1 MRIPEAIFDEMV
13 AHARA
18 DAPDEC
24 CGIIGTRDGEAVAI
38 HRAENVHHSP
48 LKYEI
53 GSQELYRISMALDDE
68 DLEVGIIYHSHTR
81 SDPYPSQTD
90 VNLAKY
96 PDAMYVIVGLAAPE
110 PEVRAFLIRDGDIA
124 DAELEVI

>member
-1 MRIPEAIFDEMV
+1 MRIPQALFDEMV

-24 CGIIGTRDGEAVAI
+24 CGIIGTRDGEGVALHKATNI
-38 HRAENVHHSP
+38 HHSP

-53 GSQELYRISMALDDE
+53 GSDELYRISMALDDD
-68 DLEVGIIYHSHTR
+68 DLEVGVIYHSHTR

-90 VNLAKY
+90 VNLARY
-96 PDAMYVIVGLAAPE
+96 PDAVYVIVGVANGSPK
-110 PEVRAFLIRDGDIA
+110 VRAYHIRDGEIA
-124 DAELEVI
+124 DAELHVS

>member
-1 MRIPEAIFDEMV
+1 MRISQALFDEMV
-13 AHARA
+13 AHAHA

-24 CGIIGTRDGEAVAI
+24 CGIIGTRDGEGVAL
-38 HRAENVHHSP
+38 HRATNIHHSP

-53 GSQELYRISMALDDE
+53 GSDELYRISMALNDD

-90 VNLAKY
+90 VNLARY
-96 PDAMYVIVGLAAPE
+96 PDAVYVIIGVANGASD
-110 PEVRAFLIRDGDIA
+110 VRAYHIRDGEITDA
-124 DAELEVI
+124 DLHVS

>member
-96 PDAMYVIVGLAAPE
+96 PDAVYVIVGLAKLE

-124 DAELEVI
+124 DAELDVI

>member
-96 PDAMYVIVGLAAPE
+96 PDAVYVIVGLAAPE

>member
-1 MRIPEAIFDEMV
+1 MRISQALFDEMV
-13 AHARA
+13 AHAHA

-24 CGIIGTRDGEAVAI
+24 CGIIGTRDGEGVAL
-38 HRAENVHHSP
+38 HRATNIHHSP

-53 GSQELYRISMALDDE
+53 GSDELYRISMALNDD

-90 VNLAKY
+90 VNLARY
-96 PDAMYVIVGLAAPE
+96 PDAVYVIIGVANGASD
-110 PEVRAFLIRDGDIA
+110 VRAYTIRDGEITDA
-124 DAELEVI
+124 DLKVS